1 MANLAATRNRFQ
13 VIATILGAIA
23 FVAALLV
30 FLPLRPSAEQKEADL
45 NAAKLRSKQL
55 EAEVDPLR
63 SLPDKLV
70 KARADIATF
79 YQERFPDRFSAIPE
93 TIGNLSSEHGVR
105 LSDVKY
111 ETSDTNF
118 TGIQEVTMEANLS
131 GDYAKVVRFIN
142 ALERSKVFLLV
153 DTITLAEEGDA
164 GRGDVRLQ
172 VRILSVLRSRT
183 NTAAAVAPPGGAS

>member
-1 MANLAATRNRFQ
+1 MANLATTRKRFQ
-13 VIATILGAIA
+13 TVAVILSAIA
-23 FVAALLV
+23 VGAALLV
-30 FLPLRPSAEQKEADL
+30 FLPLRPSAGQKEADL

-55 EAEVDPLR
+55 EAEVEPLR

-79 YQERFPDRFSAIPE
+79 YKERFPDRFSAIPE

-111 ETSDTNF
+111 ETNETNF
-118 TGIQEVTMEANLS
+118 SGIQEVTMEANLS

-153 DTITLAEEGDA
+153 DRITLAEEGDA
-164 GRGDVRLQ
+164 GRGEVRLQ
-172 VRILSVLRSRT
+172 IRILSVLRSRT
-183 NTAAAVAPPGGAS
+183 GTTAAVNQPGGAS